1 MKRIYLFTLVSLLMT
16 TQLFA
21 QTTSPT
27 FILVHGGWHG
37 AWCWN
42 KVLPLLKEK
51 GIKAIAIDLP
61 SHGEDKT
68 PVASVTFDD
77 YVNKVVDAANS
88 VEGSV
93 ILLGHSSSGIPIAQA
108 AERLTLEKVSSLVF
122 LDAFMPQNGE
132 TVFSLVEKYP
142 NKPDGNKGAAL
153 AESLIF
159 SADKK
164 STTLD
169 LDKVRELLYHDC
181 SEADVAYAKAHLG
194 AQPMATQLTP
204 VSVTEKNYG
213 VIPKYYIL
221 CTDAKDFDKTKIST
235 NVPCKKIYRLKSSH
249 SPFFSMPDK
258 LVEILGDIYKQS
270 TLAVTK

>member
-1 MKRIYLFTLVSLLMT
+1 MT

-21 QTTSPT
+21 QPANPV

-51 GIKAIAIDLP
+51 GIKAVAIDLP
-61 SHGEDKT
+61 GHGEDKT
-68 PVASVTFDD
+68 PVASVTLEG
-77 YVNKVVDAANS
+77 YVSRIVEAAGS
-88 VEGSV
+88 VKGPV
-93 ILLGHSSSGIPIAQA
+93 ILLGHSSGGIPVAEA
-108 AERLTLEKVSSLVF
+108 AERLTPDKVASLVF

-142 NKPDGNKGAAL
+142 NKPDENNGAAL
-153 AESLIF
+153 AQSLLF

-164 STTLD
+164 STILN
-169 LDKVRELLYHDC
+169 LDKVQELLYHDC

-213 VIPKYYIL
+213 AVPKYYIL
-221 CTDAKDFDKTKIST
+221 CTEAKDFDKAKIST
-235 NVPCKKIYRLKSSH
+235 NVPCKKIYQLPSSH

-258 LVEILGDIYKQS
+258 LVEVIEDIYKQ
-270 TLAVTK
+270 TTAAVLH